1 MKIFL
6 GVIETDVLKKDV
18 GLNRIDPRK
27 LANGDWD
34 EVVFVG
40 EILCWI
46 GRESGITNAHDDRE
60 EPAWRLTPS
69 TAPDI
74 SDNSTS
80 HRSTSSVPT
89 ADTSHSLHD
98 LDHLRSFRS
107 LSVPSSPRLSPLVLP
122 RPIRPH
128 CIHEVPSFYA
138 LDDVATTTSGSE
150 PSSSS
155 VRYTGHIQPVDEEL
169 ELSYFENSR
178 HSRTLGNPEDTGL
191 DVSHQPQDLSAF
203 ADLLDPDPLAKT
215 ISLLQQRAFLL
226 RIQYF
231 LEHAIC
237 TIKQKEARKFYERA
251 CWLFGSRLN
260 TLTLR
265 HSFSI
270 LGGSWILSRQ
280 ESGKLQGAFSSTKRP
295 FFLAHMVKIRYILC
309 NLGFEV
315 EHPPQPDPIQ
325 NVAQ

>member
-1 MKIFL
+1 MSPSRLVDELGVLLHALRLPLTLKSPTDLTPSLLLAILESILSSRLPLSHNLRNALSSKSSSKEAKGAKIQCMKIFL
-6 GVIETDVLKKDV
+6 GVIETDFLKEDV

-40 EILCWI
+40 ELLCWI
-46 GRESGITNAHDDRE
+46 GRESGITNAHHGRE
-60 EPAWRLTPS
+60 EPPWRLTPS

-89 ADTSHSLHD
+89 ADTSNSLHD

-107 LSVPSSPRLSPLVLP
+107 LSIPSSPRLSPLAPP

-178 HSRTLGNPEDTGL
+178 NSRTLGDPEDTGI
-191 DVSHQPQDLSAF
+191 DVSHPPQDLSAF

-215 ISLLQQRAFLL
+215 ISLLQQRASLL
-226 RIQYF
+226 R
-231 LEHAIC
+231 E
-237 TIKQKEARKFYERA
+237 
-251 CWLFGSRLN
+251 
-260 TLTLR
+260 
-265 HSFSI
+265 
-270 LGGSWILSRQ
+270 
-280 ESGKLQGAFSSTKRP
+280 
-295 FFLAHMVKIRYILC
+295 LAKYHHK
-309 NLGFEV
+309 
-315 EHPPQPDPIQ
+315 D
-325 NVAQ
+325 

>member
-1 MKIFL
+1 MSPSRLVDELGVLLQALQLPLTLKSPTDLTPSLLLAILESILSSRLPLSHNLRNALLSKSSSSKEAKDAKIQCMKIFL

-27 LANGDWD
+27 LANGEWD

-150 PSSSS
+150 PSSSF

-178 HSRTLGNPEDTGL
+178 NSRTLGDPEDITI

-226 RIQYF
+226 RELAKY
-231 LEHAIC
+231 H
-237 TIKQKEARKFYERA
+237 RK
-251 CWLFGSRLN
+251 
-260 TLTLR
+260 
-265 HSFSI
+265 
-270 LGGSWILSRQ
+270 
-280 ESGKLQGAFSSTKRP
+280 
-295 FFLAHMVKIRYILC
+295 
-309 NLGFEV
+309 
-315 EHPPQPDPIQ
+315 D
-325 NVAQ
+325 